1 MQETREVM
9 VDPVLNDRLIN
20 WARCY
25 RDRPKAHAT
34 MLARMIAL
42 YGVQEEGED
51 ERQEPEA
58 APVDGKDAAL
68 VERALCSPIFPER
81 YQLLFCVLYLRP
93 EIPVGRLRKAMH
105 LQSRGFEDEVR
116 KAGVMLSNVIEF
128 YARDR
133 RRRA

>member
-1 MQETREVM
+1 MM
-9 VDPVLNDRLIN
+9 VDPVLNNRLIN

-81 YQLLFCVLYLRP
+81 YQLLFCALYLRP
-93 EIPVGRLRKAMH
+93 EIPVWRLRKAMSVH
-105 LQSRGFEDEVR
+105 EREFASEVR
-116 KAGVMLSNVIEF
+116 KAGVMLTNLLAF
-128 YARDR
+128 YERDR
-133 RRRA
+133 ARRT